1 MPSVWSRH
9 PRYAVFVAVVILS
22 TFYLLSG
29 SNSFSYDF
37 DRYDHGVPVS
47 AVGSRKGWIYDAD
60 LPGRLKRS
68 DAIYDKFLQILI
80 EKAKALN
87 IGNGLN
93 ETTGGG
99 PVVSTPNTRP
109 FVISRS
115 ALLSPR
121 GTG

>member
-1 MPSVWSRH
+1 MM
-9 PRYAVFVAVVILS
+9 FKL
-22 TFYLLSG
+22 
-29 SNSFSYDF
+29 
-37 DRYDHGVPVS
+37 VS
-47 AVGSRKGWIYDAD
+47 AANWAALGFLYNTGQDCTAGSRVYVKE
-60 LPGRLKRS
+60 S
-68 DAIYDKFLQILI
+68 IYDKFLQILI

>member
-1 MPSVWSRH
+1 MPAAGSIVRAPGVGGREAARVSSR
-9 PRYAVFVAVVILS
+9 L
-22 TFYLLSG
+22 
-29 SNSFSYDF
+29 
-37 DRYDHGVPVS
+37 
-47 AVGSRKGWIYDAD
+47 
-60 LPGRLKRS
+60 
-68 DAIYDKFLQILI
+68 